1 MYFKFLFE
9 IEIGMGGGGVIVLV
23 FLLDVVIG
31 GGGGCNSFFVGVV
44 VIWIKFFKIREK
56 GDYYFVII

>member
-9 IEIGMGGGGVIVLV
+9 IEIGMGGVIVLV

-31 GGGGCNSFFVGVV
+31 GGGGL
-44 VIWIKFFKIREK
+44 
-56 GDYYFVII
+56 